1 MKNFDPGNLTDNVLS
16 QNNANSRSRVFYDGG
31 CPMCR
36 KEISVYQK
44 ADTANAIDWVD
55 VSNPQLEA
63 KLPLS
68 RQALLARFHVQR
80 PNGDLI
86 SGARGFIELWRQL
99 PKWRW
104 LGFICSTPGMPWVLE
119 LSYQG
124 FLKIRPGVQRIF
136 R

>member
-1 MKNFDPGNLTDNVLS
+1 MDKLK
-16 QNNANSRSRVFYDGG
+16 VFFDGG

-44 ADTANAIDWVD
+44 ADVAKAIDWVD
-55 VSNPQLEA
+55 VSNPGIDVT
-63 KLPLS
+63 LPLA
-68 RQALLARFHVQR
+68 RETLLARFHVQR

-104 LGFICSTPGMPWVLE
+104 LGFICSTPGVPGVLE
-119 LSYQG
+119 LSYRG
-124 FLKIRPGVQRIF
+124 FLKIRPVVQQIF